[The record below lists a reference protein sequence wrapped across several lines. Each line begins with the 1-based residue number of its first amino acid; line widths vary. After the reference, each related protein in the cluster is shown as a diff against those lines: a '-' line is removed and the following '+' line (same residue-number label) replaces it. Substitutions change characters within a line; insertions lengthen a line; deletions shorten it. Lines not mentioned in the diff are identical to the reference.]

1 MSDEFDRYHDDA
13 RRGVCAHSDQS
24 TRAIDHRCALHHV
37 VGIEVGQ
44 TQLEHLVLVVGDH
57 AQSVGSLGE
66 HDHFLAEL
74 YGAGI
79 GDRIEGLIGGGG
91 EDEQG
96 DRSPVIDVH
105 DVGFVNTPIGETYR
119 DPLTVADRE
128 RRGDEEWTIVHEHGH
143 WSFVA
148 LGDTNAR
155 DIDVVTRESNHVS
168 RVRVTV
174 GRPGDDQQRRHDSDA
189 DEQRRGDDTAPGGL
203 EWWFGIGGRGRGRA
217 DFGWMTPQSLVG
229 GEWGLG
235 NLGQRFRRRIIRCRI
250 VIGAHEYRRLV
261 KFFPQVFAGRP
272 PATINRYHRSVHS
285 EKNADH
291 WFALTPDPLA
301 VGDVYEWAVR
311 GDCGA
316 VVLFSGTVRDHAEE
330 NGERRDGVTHLDYEA
345 YDEKV
350 LPSFRAI
357 ADEVRVR
364 WPAVGRIALL
374 HRVGRLELGESSVL
388 AVVSAPHRPEAFAAA
403 RFAIDALKSGSPI
416 WKREEWSGGSAWGTG
431 ASVITEPSH
440 VASLDESGAR

>member
-1 MSDEFDRYHDDA
+1 
-13 RRGVCAHSDQS
+13 
-24 TRAIDHRCALHHV
+24 
-37 VGIEVGQ
+37 
-44 TQLEHLVLVVGDH
+44 
-57 AQSVGSLGE
+57 
-66 HDHFLAEL
+66 
-74 YGAGI
+74 
-79 GDRIEGLIGGGG
+79 
-91 EDEQG
+91 
-96 DRSPVIDVH
+96 
-105 DVGFVNTPIGETYR
+105 
-119 DPLTVADRE
+119 
-128 RRGDEEWTIVHEHGH
+128 
-143 WSFVA
+143 
-148 LGDTNAR
+148 
-155 DIDVVTRESNHVS
+155 
-168 RVRVTV
+168 
-174 GRPGDDQQRRHDSDA
+174 
-189 DEQRRGDDTAPGGL
+189 
-203 EWWFGIGGRGRGRA
+203 
-217 DFGWMTPQSLVG
+217 
-229 GEWGLG
+229 
-235 NLGQRFRRRIIRCRI
+235 
-250 VIGAHEYRRLV
+250 V
-261 KFFPQVFAGRP
+261 KIFPQVFAGRP

-364 WPAVGRIALL
+364 WPGVGRIALL
-374 HRVGRLELGESSVL
+374 HRVGRLALGESSVL

-416 WKREEWSGGSAWGTG
+416 WKREEWSGGAAWGTG
-431 ASVITEPSH
+431 ASVITEPSQ